1 MVKPIVPQPL
11 TNMGYGGMDFL
22 RKFRNNL
29 YNTNKMK
36 AMNGTTDSNGM
47 PSQGDQELNQRFIQN
62 ELTAHHI
69 DPNAAAGDIPFTEP
83 SMEQLVDLIES
94 GKADKSILGEDADR
108 IINDVNTRRNFKLPG
123 EFPGSV
129 EEFDKKYNLKEKEV
143 PSFMEIPVK
152 PFAPEKRDPR
162 DSRYGGPDEDDLAFL
177 QNFTKSMKA

>member
-108 IINDVNTRRNFKLPG
+108 IINDVNTRRNFKLKLVL
-123 EFPGSV
+123 FR
-129 EEFDKKYNLKEKEV
+129 
-143 PSFMEIPVK
+143 IP
-152 PFAPEKRDPR
+152 
-162 DSRYGGPDEDDLAFL
+162 Y
-177 QNFTKSMKA
+177 